1 MESVERYL
9 DVISNQPEAEI
20 RWSHKNA
27 TNEVLMD
34 IIISLLNLLKEYQVK
49 CNSSQ

>member
-20 RWSHKNA
+20 RWSLKNA
-27 TNEVLMD
+27 TDEALME
-34 IIISLLNLLKEYQVK
+34 IIISLLGLLKAYRTK
-49 CNSSQ
+49 CNVER